1 MTPSD
6 KYYKEKFNSIVNV
19 LKNNSSKLK
28 ISGIAIAGS
37 RARQQQNPYSDED
50 IIISAA
56 RDPSKEEF
64 YPELIEVLEDNF
76 QHWEVYPGDDYNVVH
91 MDDPKTGGE
100 FDLVLRTEAVFD
112 GQHSKDVKFRRR
124 NL

>member
-1 MTPSD
+1 MVLDD
-6 KYYKEKFNSIVNV
+6 KYYKEKFISIVNV
-19 LKNNSSKLK
+19 LKKNSTKLK

-37 RARQQQNPYSDED
+37 RARQQQSPYSDED

-64 YPELIEVLEDNF
+64 YPKLMEVLKDNF
-76 QHWEVYPGDDYNVVH
+76 QHWDVYPGENYNVVH

-100 FDLVLRTEAVFD
+100 FELVLGTEEEFD
-112 GQHSKDVKFRRR
+112 RQHGNDVKYRKKY
-124 NL
+124 L